1 MDQDLRF
8 ARAIRRRSP
17 LPIIATLGLVLLL
30 TAAFLADVG
39 LSRPTRLSE
48 PAAQVT

>member
-30 TAAFLADVG
+30 TAGFLADVG
-39 LSRPTRLSE
+39 RGRPGRLSE
-48 PAAQVT
+48 TADQVT